1 MVRGKGDRI
10 FDGFVF
16 CFLIAV
22 GITALF
28 PLLYVFSVSLT
39 PFSELL
45 RNGGFVIIPKS
56 ITFAAYKELFSM
68 PRIPDA
74 FRVTLFITVVGTI
87 VNMILTILLAYP
99 LSRKKLPGRSFFLL
113 MIVFTMLF
121 SGGIIPS
128 YLTVKYLGL
137 LNSIWAMIIPGAI
150 WSFNVL
156 IVKSFIESLPE
167 ELLESASIDGAK
179 ELRIL
184 MQIIVPLSMPVI
196 MTVSLFYMVGH
207 WNEFFQAIL
216 YVTPIKLQPLQIV
229 VRSIL
234 MQSNQAFENP
244 EVTLPSATL
253 QMAVVIFA
261 SAPMI
266 IVYPFIQKYFTK
278 GMMLGAIKG

>member
-1 MVRGKGDRI
+1 MVRGKGDQI

-16 CFLIAV
+16 IFLIAV

-28 PLLYVFSVSLT
+28 PLMYVLSVSLT

-45 RNGGFVIIPKS
+45 KNGGFVIIPKT
-56 ITFAAYKELFSM
+56 ITFMAYKELFSM

-74 FRVTLFITVVGTI
+74 LRITLFITIVGTI
-87 VNMILTILLAYP
+87 VNMILTVLLAYP

-137 LNSIWAMIIPGAI
+137 LNSVWAMIIPGAI

-167 ELLESASIDGAK
+167 ELIESANIDGAK

-216 YVTPIKLQPLQIV
+216 YVTPLKLQPLQIV

-234 MQSNQAFENP
+234 LQSNQAFENP
-244 EVTLPSATL
+244 EATLPSATL

-266 IVYPFIQKYFTK
+266 MVYPFIQKYFTK

>member
-1 MVRGKGDRI
+1 MVRGKGDKI

-16 CFLIAV
+16 MFLLAV
-22 GITALF
+22 GIVALF
-28 PLLYVFSVSLT
+28 PLLYVLSVSLT

-45 RNGGFVIIPKS
+45 KNGGFVIIPKS
-56 ITFAAYKELFSM
+56 ITFLAYKELFSM

-87 VNMILTILLAYP
+87 VNMILTVLLAYP

-137 LNSIWAMIIPGAI
+137 LNSVWAMIIPGAI

-156 IVKSFIESLPE
+156 IVKSFVESLPE
-167 ELLESASIDGAK
+167 ELIESAHIDGAK
-179 ELRIL
+179 ELKIL
-184 MQIIVPLSMPVI
+184 MKIIVPLSMPVI

-234 MQSNQAFENP
+234 LQSNQAFENP

-261 SAPMI
+261 SAPI
-266 IVYPFIQKYFTK
+266 IMVYPFIQKYFTK